1 MKCCWFRS
9 LIFWY
14 NKGKQSSSAVSHHP
28 GVEHHHPLA
37 SGVLSDSL
45 FPNEDPYQTPN
56 KPRADDNWRTT
67 CAVISRDKIIQ
78 DETLKRIAVEGVFLQ

>member
-1 MKCCWFRS
+1 MDTPFVPDDPPPPPKK
-9 LIFWY
+9 Y
-14 NKGKQSSSAVSHHP
+14 NLKKKNSQYGQRKKQSSSAVSHHP

-78 DETLKRIAVEGVFLQ
+78 D